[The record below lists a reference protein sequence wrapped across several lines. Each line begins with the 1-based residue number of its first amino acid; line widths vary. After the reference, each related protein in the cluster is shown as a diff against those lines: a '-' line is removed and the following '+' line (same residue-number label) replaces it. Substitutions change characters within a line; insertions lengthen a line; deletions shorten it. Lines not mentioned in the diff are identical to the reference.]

1 MKASR
6 RNKEEQNAAR
16 ELAKRHKVPYATA
29 LSIVRN
35 RKVIREELPAHHN
48 VIQTTGEGEKTLI
61 AEGEP
66 RVLRSPLVPEG
77 EYMALNSWDSADGKT
92 RLLLSQNASDEEF
105 KAAEGALLE
114 SDEALETMDKVTAYV
129 DSFESDE
136 DVIARC
142 LALNDEP
149 ADNLVEFR
157 NNKGDMDFAR
167 INENGEG
174 LTSYGDVPVVV
185 RYIEQYDEWRQV
197 DPWLWFVDDVDGEM
211 YRVNADGSR
220 A

>member
-16 ELAKRHKVPYATA
+16 ELAKRHKIPYATA
-29 LSIVRN
+29 LSVIRN
-35 RKVIREELPAHHN
+35 RKLIREELPAHHN

-66 RVLRSPLVPEG
+66 RVLRSPLVPAG

-105 KAAEGALLE
+105 KAAEEALAE
-114 SDEALETMDKVTAYV
+114 SDQALATMEKVTKYV
-129 DSFESDE
+129 ESFESDE

-142 LALNDEP
+142 
-149 ADNLVEFR
+149 R
-157 NNKGDMDFAR
+157 GDIPQEHFGKITYRTNEGYETQAY
-167 INENGEG
+167 INMETGEG
-174 LTSYGDVPVVV
+174 TSKHTGLPVVV

-197 DPWLWFVDDVDGEM
+197 DPWLWHLEPTGDF